1 MAKGSGFR
9 TAIKIVKAIDRAK
22 KKSNRELERQ
32 RKQREMIRARRE
44 REYEKEVRQQE
55 REDAKKQREHEQFL
69 RQQQKEQVAREKS
82 KALAE
87 KARFQ
92 HDIELSKN
100 AFEKRCEERQ
110 NLRDKFV
117 DQELR

>member
-1 MAKGSGFR
+1 MARGSGLR
-9 TAIKIVKAIDRAK
+9 TAIKIVKAIDRAN

-32 RKQREMIRARRE
+32 RKQREMNRAKRE
-44 REYEKEVRQQE
+44 REYEKGVRQQE
-55 REDAKKQREHEQFL
+55 REDAKKQREYEQFL
-69 RQQQKEQVAREKS
+69 RQQKKEQVAREKS
-82 KALAE
+82 KAAAD

-92 HDIELSKN
+92 HNIELSKN

-110 NLRDKFV
+110 NLRDKFL

>member
-1 MAKGSGFR
+1 MARGSGFR
-9 TAIKIVKAIDRAK
+9 TAIKIVKAIDKAN

-32 RKQREMIRARRE
+32 RKQREMNRARRE

-55 REDAKKQREHEQFL
+55 REGAKKQREHEQFL
-69 RQQQKEQVAREKS
+69 RQQKKEQVAREKS
-82 KALAE
+82 KTAVD

-92 HDIELSKN
+92 HNIELSKN
-100 AFEKRCEERQ
+100 VFEKRCEERQ
-110 NLRDKFV
+110 SLRDKFV